1 MERSIQDRW
10 KITTNAISPVHTA
23 SAVLPQGYFEDFDP
37 FLLLMEDRF
46 GYGAFDKHPHR
57 GIETV
62 TLVLNGEIDHF
73 DSVTGSGDTLRAGDF
88 QLMTAGKGVIHNES
102 PAKDGH
108 VHLLQLWLNLPRQ
121 HKMTAPRYQNLLAS
135 DVPHF
140 HGENVH
146 VKVYS
151 GQSNGVRS
159 PLSHYVPFDFLD
171 VMMMSDSSIS
181 HSLPAS
187 YNGFIYVLEG
197 EAQFGAEKVSASKG
211 EVLWLGDAEGET
223 SKITISTRT
232 NTRFVLFAGE
242 PIMEPIVARGPFVM
256 NTEEEIKQAY
266 SDYRTGEFLE

>member
-1 MERSIQDRW
+1 MKRSIKNKW
-10 KITTNAISPVHTA
+10 KINTNVVSPVHTA
-23 SAVLPQGYFEDFDP
+23 NSVLPPGYFEDFDP

-62 TLVLNGEIDHF
+62 TLILDGEIDHF
-73 DSVTGSGDTLRAGDF
+73 DSVTGSGGTLKAGDF

-102 PAKDGH
+102 PAKDGQ

-135 DVPHF
+135 DVPNF
-140 HGENVH
+140 HGENVLA
-146 VKVYS
+146 KVYS
-151 GQSNGVRS
+151 GHSNGVSS
-159 PLSHYVPFDFLD
+159 PLSHFVPFDFLD
-171 VMMMSDSSIS
+171 VTMMSDSSFS

-197 EAQFGAEKVSASKG
+197 EAQFGVEKVSASKG

-223 SKITISTRT
+223 SEITISTLT
-232 NTRFVLFAGE
+232 NTRFVLLAGE
-242 PIMEPIVARGPFVM
+242 PIMEPIAARGPFVM
-256 NTEEEIKQAY
+256 NTEEEIKRAY
-266 SDYRTGEFLE
+266 SDYRTGKFLI

>member
-1 MERSIQDRW
+1 LKRSIKGKW
-10 KITTNAISPVHTA
+10 KVTTNVVSSVHTA

-62 TLVLNGEIDHF
+62 TLILDGEIDHF
-73 DSVTGSGDTLRAGDF
+73 DSVTGAGGTLTAGDF

-102 PAKDGH
+102 PAKDGR

-135 DVPHF
+135 DVPNF
-140 HGENVH
+140 LSQNVL

-151 GQSNGVRS
+151 GQCNGVSS
-159 PLSHYVPFDFLD
+159 PLSHFVPFDFLD
-171 VMMMSDSSIS
+171 VTMMSDSSFL
-181 HSLPAS
+181 HGLPAS
-187 YNGFIYVLEG
+187 YNGFVYVLEG
-197 EAQFGAEKVSASKG
+197 EAQFGVEKVLASKG

-223 SKITISTRT
+223 SEITISTLT

-266 SDYRTGEFLE
+266 SDYRTGKFLI